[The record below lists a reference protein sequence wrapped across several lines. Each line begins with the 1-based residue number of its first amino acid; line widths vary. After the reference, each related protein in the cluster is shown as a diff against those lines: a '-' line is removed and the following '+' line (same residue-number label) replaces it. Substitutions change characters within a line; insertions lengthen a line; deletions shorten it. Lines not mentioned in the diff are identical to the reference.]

1 MSTLPKDIQDKITQM
16 NTDWLVII
24 SKRFLK
30 MFLIGG
36 FGAMVIYLAQNPI
49 TDLLAWKS
57 WGAAL
62 VSAFLI
68 GGISAMEKWSQG
80 YNPQ

>member
-1 MSTLPKDIQDKITQM
+1 M
-16 NTDWLVII
+16 NKEWFVII

-36 FGAMVIYLAQNPI
+36 FGSIVVYLASNPI
-49 TDLLAWKS
+49 TDLLAWQS

-68 GGISAMEKWSQG
+68 GGISALEKWTQG

>member
-1 MSTLPKDIQDKITQM
+1 MNIQPNIKWVKILT
-16 NTDWLVII
+16 
-24 SKRFLK
+24 KRFFK

-36 FGAMVIYLAQNPI
+36 FGSMVVYLANNPV

-68 GGISAMEKWSQG
+68 GGISALEKWSQG